1 MKKSL
6 IALAV
11 LTASGVSFA
20 QSSVTISG
28 TFDPSVA
35 NAKTTYGNGN
45 SVTQNTIRNNSQGT
59 SQVTIV
65 GTEDLGGGLKA
76 NFLFEN
82 DFDASKE
89 STGNFAS
96 KGGEQYVG
104 LSGGFGAIQI
114 GAANTPSLDVS
125 GRTPFGTKIGS
136 GFANGGGTGT
146 GKGTASYGVQGL
158 GHVREN
164 NSVVY
169 TAPTM
174 SGFTPKVGYQFN
186 TDAIAEANVNA
197 AATKRAAAR
206 TDLGLSYVN
215 GPLTAVI
222 AQYQQKDVYKQTH
235 GYVAYQ
241 IGALKATYGFNRD
254 NRLATVTGKA
264 YDATA
269 VIDTTNNIVAYTGQ
283 AGYTTLTAG
292 KLAGQNIAADYALA
306 SNINLLANYGKLN
319 DKTTDNFD
327 RKISAVGV
335 KYELSPRTSL
345 NARLVKLTVDNTN
358 SQAIQAKEQ
367 KTTLFGLVHSF

>member
-1 MKKSL
+1 M
-6 IALAV
+6 V
-11 LTASGVSFA
+11 
-20 QSSVTISG
+20 QQ
-28 TFDPSVA
+28 
-35 NAKTTYGNGN
+35 KTTYGGGAIT
-45 SVTQNTIRNNSQGT
+45 STQGLANNSQGT

-65 GTEDLGGGLKA
+65 GTEDLGAGLKA
-76 NFLFEN
+76 NFLYEN

-104 LSGGFGAIQI
+104 LSGGFGAVQF
-114 GAANTPSLDVS
+114 GAPNTPSLDVS

-146 GKGTASYGVQGL
+146 GTGTGTYGVQGL
-158 GHVREN
+158 GHVRES

-174 SGFTPKVGYQFN
+174 SGFTPKIGYQFN
-186 TDAIAEANVNA
+186 TDAAADVNA
-197 AATKRAAAR
+197 NPKAVSAAKAR

-222 AQYQQKDVYKQTH
+222 AQYQQKTKYKQTH
-235 GYVAYQ
+235 GYVAYTV
-241 IGALKATYGFNRD
+241 GALKVTYGFNRD
-254 NRLATVTGKA
+254 DRQAKVA
-264 YDATA
+264 A
-269 VIDTTNNIVAYTGQ
+269 VDQIVAIKATDVTATSAYMDVIGR
-283 AGYTTLTAG
+283 AGSTELKAG

-327 RKISAVGV
+327 RKIVAVGV
-335 KYELSPRTSL
+335 KYTLSPRTSL
-345 NARLVKLTVDNTN
+345 YARSVSEKMDNVTKTWDKSN
-358 SQAIQAKEQ
+358 I
-367 KTTLFGLVHSF
+367 KTTLVGLQHNF

>member
-1 MKKSL
+1 M
-6 IALAV
+6 V
-11 LTASGVSFA
+11 
-20 QSSVTISG
+20 QQ
-28 TFDPSVA
+28 
-35 NAKTTYGNGN
+35 KTTYGGGAIT
-45 SVTQNTIRNNSQGT
+45 STQGLANNSQGT

-104 LSGGFGAIQI
+104 LSGGFGAVQF

-164 NSVVY
+164 NSIVY

-174 SGFTPKVGYQFN
+174 AGFTAKAGYQFN
-186 TDAIAEANVNA
+186 TDAIGATNANNVAVA
-197 AATKRAAAR
+197 AAKAR

-215 GPLTAVI
+215 GPITAVV
-222 AQYQQKDVYKQTH
+222 ANYQQKDAYKQTH

-241 IGALKATYGFNRD
+241 AGSLKVTYGFNRD
-254 NRLATVTGKA
+254 DRQAKGTGTTQLYTVT
-264 YDATA
+264 ATS
-269 VIDTTNNIVAYTGQ
+269 VSQTSSYIDMVGR
-283 AGYTTLTAG
+283 AGVTELKVG
-292 KLAGQNIAADYALA
+292 KLAGQNIAADYALT

-319 DKTTDNFD
+319 DKTADNFD
-327 RKISAVGV
+327 RKIVAVGV
-335 KYELSPRTSL
+335 KYTLSPRTSL
-345 NARLVKLTVDNTN
+345 YARSVSEKLDNVTN
-358 SQAIQAKEQ
+358 TWDKSNI
-367 KTTLFGLVHSF
+367 KTTLVGLQHNF